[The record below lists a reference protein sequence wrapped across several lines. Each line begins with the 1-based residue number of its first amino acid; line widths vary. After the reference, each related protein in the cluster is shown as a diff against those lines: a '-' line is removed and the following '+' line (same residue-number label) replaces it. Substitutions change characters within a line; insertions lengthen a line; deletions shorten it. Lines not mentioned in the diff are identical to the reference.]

1 MADLRMKARGKKVQK
16 MTKNGLV
23 EENLAENSTVRVSNR
38 AGEMKL
44 KRKNHLGADE
54 RMGSSRHAQQSRDAP
69 VTGRR
74 KKKQAAKLQTQKQR
88 VGEGKFLEKER
99 HLSASRGD
107 SRKDENG
114 GTKRPQ
120 QKRRL
125 QFAKEETGAADK
137 EKADTT
143 KANTAKANAKKTSMK
158 EHSKKSK
165 NVQHEPDAIGKKQS
179 KLTFENGGNIADK
192 GKKLAGAAAG
202 MTSTA
207 IHRKIAESE
216 DENAAVKGLH
226 DLELGAEK
234 TGRLAQRS
242 VRSSNRQNQRSAA
255 RKEAKTDKRAV
266 NALYQKVLSKN
277 EKVQRS
283 SLLKKQIQKA
293 RIKREYAKAKRA
305 EQTMGTATK
314 GTVDYI
320 KKIGGKVTNFFK
332 ENRKVYISIGV
343 LVAMMFLITTCLTS
357 CSAVFLHN
365 LVNYSGG
372 SYMSTDEAIRDEG
385 LSETGGESNFQ
396 KASKPSHEQ
405 KEVKIYDEQKRISA
419 VFTGDNQRLFA

>member
-1 MADLRMKARGKKVQK
+1 
-16 MTKNGLV
+16 
-23 EENLAENSTVRVSNR
+23 
-38 AGEMKL
+38 
-44 KRKNHLGADE
+44 
-54 RMGSSRHAQQSRDAP
+54 
-69 VTGRR
+69 
-74 KKKQAAKLQTQKQR
+74 
-88 VGEGKFLEKER
+88 
-99 HLSASRGD
+99 
-107 SRKDENG
+107 
-114 GTKRPQ
+114 
-120 QKRRL
+120 
-125 QFAKEETGAADK
+125 
-137 EKADTT
+137 
-143 KANTAKANAKKTSMK
+143 
-158 EHSKKSK
+158 
-165 NVQHEPDAIGKKQS
+165 
-179 KLTFENGGNIADK
+179 
-192 GKKLAGAAAG
+192 

-207 IHRKIAESE
+207 IHRKIGESE

-234 TGRLAQRS
+234 TGKLAQRS

-372 SYMSTDEAIRDEG
+372 NYMSTDEAIRDEG

-396 KASKPSHEQ
+396 KASKQSHEQ
-405 KEVKIYDEQKRISA
+405 KGVKIYDEQKRISA
-419 VFTGDNQRLFA
+419 VFTGDN